1 MQLPEL
7 AARSA
12 DGATAAHIAAVRE
25 LWEES
30 GILLADSAAPS
41 GELEAARAALVAGS
55 VTFGDLAEALDL
67 RLRTDLLAPLSRWV
81 TPPGYPRRFDAQFFA
96 AVLPDDATTPSI
108 ASDEVVA
115 LEWFRPGDAL
125 DAMADGR
132 IGLWLPTSS
141 TLQQLESVSDVGDL
155 VALAPGPLGPIV
167 VDEPAP
173 DVVRIV
179 MPAGGGV
186 AGQPVCAYLVGR
198 RRFVLVDPGDP
209 TGPAL
214 ERCLEEAAGRGGEI
228 SAIALTHAD
237 PDHHGGA
244 EGLAERLE
252 IPVFAGPGASRRLP
266 YEVRELADG
275 EAIGDGD
282 VTIRA
287 LATPGPRSDHL
298 AYVVGDRGGRADRR
312 SRRPARR
319 PDAARTGRRRGLGSV
334 PRAARRPRLRAPSR
348 RTPCG
353 MSEPTGSPNTPDWPE
368 ERGPHLPDAIARVP
382 GPVWPFLALTVL
394 AVIRPLAGAE
404 RCLVQQP
411 DRCRRA
417 DRRQRAADR
426 LAAVGRGAVCP
437 SPDRAPHDAVG
448 RLRRRAV
455 RRPDGRR
462 QVAGADPR
470 IRSPASIR
478 RSKPPGR
485 RSWATAWSRRSSAS
499 SR

>member
-1 MQLPEL
+1 MGIPTHLLTAVPHDPAVPIPAATVVVLRETARGPEVLLTHRPATMAFAAGMHVFPGGRLDTADGLAEL
-7 AARSA
+7 AARSV

-30 GILLADSAAPS
+30 GILLADSAAPT
-41 GELEAARAALVAGS
+41 GDVAAARTALVAGS
-55 VTFGDLAEALDL
+55 SSFGDLAEALDL

-96 AVLPDDATTPSI
+96 AVLPDDAVAPSI

-155 VALAPGPLGPIV
+155 VGLAPGPLGSIV

-173 DVVRIV
+173 DIVRIV

-214 ERCLEEAAGRGGEI
+214 ERCLEEAAGRGGVI
-228 SAIALTHAD
+228 SAIALTHVD

-244 EGLAERLE
+244 EGLAERLD

-266 YEVRELADG
+266 YRVQELADG
-275 EAIGDGD
+275 AAIEHGD
-282 VTIRA
+282 VTLRA

-298 AYVVGDRGGRADRR
+298 VYVVGGSTAVL
-312 SRRPARR
+312 
-319 PDAARTGRRRGLGSV
+319 TGDL
-334 PRAARRPRLRAPSR
+334 
-348 RTPCG
+348 
-353 MSEPTGSPNTPDWPE
+353 
-368 ERGPHLPDAIARVP
+368 
-382 GPVWPFLALTVL
+382 
-394 AVIRPLAGAE
+394 
-404 RCLVQQP
+404 
-411 DRCRRA
+411 
-417 DRRQRAADR
+417 
-426 LAAVGRGAVCP
+426 
-437 SPDRAPHDAVG
+437 
-448 RLRRRAV
+448 
-455 RRPDGRR
+455 DGRR
-462 QVAGADPR
+462 GDRMIPGPADEVAWADSRARLDTLGSSLRLGGHP
-470 IRSPASIR
+470 
-478 RSKPPGR
+478 KP
-485 RSWATAWSRRSSAS
+485 
-499 SR
+499 